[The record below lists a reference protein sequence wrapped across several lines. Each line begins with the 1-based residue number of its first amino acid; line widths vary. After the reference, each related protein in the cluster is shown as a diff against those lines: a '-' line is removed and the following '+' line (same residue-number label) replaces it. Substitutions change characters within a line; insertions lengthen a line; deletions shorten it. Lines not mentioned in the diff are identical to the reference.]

1 MGLLPVVVAQCL
13 QELIASHIVFL
24 LQRNGT
30 FRLLLT
36 WLEVGLL
43 EERLSVLLALLS
55 DAFSDLVKS
64 GVVVV
69 ASEHLGLR
77 VGESV
82 SSLDLLNQL
91 RVHRRLHPSSL
102 DLGIRQPLLKAGI
115 KTDSGLATPR
125 HHWGPLARVLGVI
138 INEHF

>member
-1 MGLLPVVVAQCL
+1 MPVVVAECL
-13 QELIASHIVFL
+13 QELIASHIVFF

-30 FRLLLT
+30 LRLLLT
-36 WLEVGLL
+36 WLEVRLL
-43 EERLSVLLALLS
+43 EERLSVLLTLLS

-77 VGESV
+77 VRESV

-91 RVHRRLHPSSL
+91 RVHRRLHPSRL
-102 DLGIRQPLLKAGI
+102 DFGIRQPLFEAGI
-115 KTDSGLATPR
+115 QTDSGLATSR